1 MIVAIKTIAKK
12 DILRSSLVDLLD
24 NEITVQSHLKC
35 SLLSQL
41 TVVTRI

>member
-1 MIVAIKTIAKK
+1 MIVAIKAITKK

-24 NEITVQSHLKC
+24 NEITVQSHLKSSFC
-35 SLLSQL
+35 ELS

>member
-1 MIVAIKTIAKK
+1 MIVAIKAITKK

-24 NEITVQSHLKC
+24 NEITVQSHLK
-35 SLLSQL
+35 SLPCEPS